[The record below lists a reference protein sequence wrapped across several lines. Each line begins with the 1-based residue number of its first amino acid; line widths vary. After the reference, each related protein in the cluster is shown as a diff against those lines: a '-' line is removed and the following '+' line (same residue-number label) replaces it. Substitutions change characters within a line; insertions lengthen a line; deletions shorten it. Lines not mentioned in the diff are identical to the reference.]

1 MKTWYA
7 IYVRSRSEKKTA
19 EYLSSEGHEV
29 YLPLMKTMRQWS
41 DRRKLVELPLISCY
55 LFVHIAQGEQNDILN
70 SPNVVT
76 FVSNKGKAVAIPDV
90 QIAAMKRAV
99 NCDLPMEVSAE
110 QINEGDLV
118 EVTAGALKGCE
129 GIYLSEK
136 GKHQFVIAITAIG
149 YTLRI
154 DVAKSCV
161 KKIG

>member
-1 MKTWYA
+1 MY
-7 IYVRSRSEKKTA
+7 
-19 EYLSSEGHEV
+19 
-29 YLPLMKTMRQWS
+29 
-41 DRRKLVELPLISCY
+41 LPLISCY
-55 LFVHIAQGEQNDILN
+55 LFVHIAQGEQNDIQN
-70 SPNVVT
+70 SPNVVA

-90 QIAAMKRAV
+90 QIEAMKRAV

-118 EVTAGALKGCE
+118 EVTAGALKGCK

-136 GKHQFVIAITAIG
+136 GKHQFVIAITANG
-149 YTLRI
+149 YTLKI